1 MQQSLGPIGRLRPAA
16 HARRSGRSYALVLV
30 ALLVAGGLALAGW
43 SRVGLRTEAQPLD
56 LVTTAVW
63 KGPYDYTLAER
74 GTLECGS
81 STEIRCQV
89 RSRTGTAILE
99 VVPEGSFVQAGDVVV
114 QLDRSELLELET
126 AQKILVATR
135 ESLVSQAENTLH
147 AAEIA
152 KLEYLEGLFVAQE
165 SALVSALFIAERTK
179 EASGAAVESA
189 KALHLEGIFTYLQ
202 VQAAYASL
210 EDALNKFDAA
220 EIALRTL
227 RDLTKRK
234 ESALL
239 AANIASADAN
249 VQAQRTSLR
258 LEQERLAFIQ
268 EQIANCTLRA
278 TAEGQVVYANDN
290 SSYRSSTQSQFIVE
304 PGVKVRDR
312 QTILWLPN
320 PKDMQVRTAV
330 NEAHITMLQT
340 GMPVTIRVAALPDT
354 LLDGE
359 VTHVSQYAE
368 PPHSSSANIRQ
379 YATIVKIK
387 NPPADLRVG
396 MNADLH
402 IHLKR
407 MESALQVPVQAL
419 AESHGRFF
427 SLVKSDDGYETREIQ
442 IGSTNDQVATI
453 ETGLDDGDEVVMN
466 PRSTGDLLELPN
478 WDVAAQADVPEKVGD
493 RNPGKRPLPDEA
505 NAGGG

>member
-1 MQQSLGPIGRLRPAA
+1 
-16 HARRSGRSYALVLV
+16 VLV
-30 ALLVAGGLALAGW
+30 ALLIAGGLALAGW
-43 SRVGLRTEAQPLD
+43 SSAGRGPEAQPLD

-63 KGPYDYTLAER
+63 KGPYEYTLAER
-74 GTLECGS
+74 GTVECGS
-81 STEIRCQV
+81 STEIRCLV
-89 RSRTGTAILE
+89 RSRNGTAILE
-99 VVPEGSFVQAGDVVV
+99 VVPEGSFVQAGDIVVE
-114 QLDRSELLELET
+114 LDRSELLEQET

-135 ESLVSQAENTLH
+135 ESQVAQAENTLH

-165 SALVSALFIAERTK
+165 SALISALFVAQRTK
-179 EASGAAVESA
+179 EAAEVAVESA
-189 KALHLEGIFTYLQ
+189 KALHLEGIFTVLQ

-220 EIALRTL
+220 DTALRTL

-239 AANIASADAN
+239 AANIASAEAN
-249 VQAQRTSLR
+249 VQAQRKSLR
-258 LEQERLAFIQ
+258 LEQERLAFLQ
-268 EQIANCTLRA
+268 EQIANCTIRA
-278 TAEGQVVYANDN
+278 TAAGQVVYASDT

-304 PGVKVRDR
+304 PGVKVRQW

-330 NEAHITMLQT
+330 NEAHITMVQT
-340 GMPVTIRVAALPDT
+340 GMPVTIRVPALPDM

-368 PPHSSSANIRQ
+368 PTNSSTANIRQ

-419 AESHGRFF
+419 AESQGRFF
-427 SLVKSDDGYETREIQ
+427 SLVKCDEGYETREIQ

-453 ETGLDDGDEVVMN
+453 EMGLDDGDEVVMN
-466 PRSTGDLLELPN
+466 PRSTGDLLELPD
-478 WDVAAQADVPEKVGD
+478 WDVAAQPAAPEKDGE
-493 RNPGKRPLPDEA
+493 RNQTKRPLPDEA